1 LERIYEK
8 QKEMCEGKSIQG
20 DHDIFRNNSG
30 NNKGQSG
37 HNKATIYFSILSSK
51 VTLPYL
57 TFRFLLVALDC
68 PLIGFADFVDLLSWI
83 VVFS

>member
-1 LERIYEK
+1 MK
-8 QKEMCEGKSIQG
+8 NKKKCVKGKVSKG